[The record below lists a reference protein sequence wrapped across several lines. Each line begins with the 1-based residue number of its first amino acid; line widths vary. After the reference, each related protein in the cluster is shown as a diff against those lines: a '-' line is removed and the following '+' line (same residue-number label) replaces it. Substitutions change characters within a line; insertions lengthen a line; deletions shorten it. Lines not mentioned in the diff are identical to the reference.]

1 MIKNKTVHGL
11 KNATAH
17 NYDNLRIPV
26 KAIIY
31 GNLIFKQYYT
41 IYNNKYNYLGNWEAV
56 DELDFEPVFFFL
68 AVSSAAAADAAREDA
83 PPYNT
88 YNIQ

>member
-1 MIKNKTVHGL
+1 M
-11 KNATAH
+11 
-17 NYDNLRIPV
+17 
-26 KAIIY
+26 
-31 GNLIFKQYYT
+31 YY
-41 IYNNKYNYLGNWEAV
+41 NKYNYLGNWEAV
-56 DELDFEPVFFFL
+56 DEPDFEPVFFFL